1 MIRFLCIS
9 DIHGHA
15 DALRKVLA
23 EGKSRGYDQLVACG
37 DHLFPGPAPL
47 ETWKILVAEKAI
59 CVQGLTD
66 AAVAQI
72 DPTELNPETDDQQ
85 ARVDALS
92 QLHDELGELIVRRL
106 AQLKTQARLPLE
118 SGHEIVFVH
127 GSPVDPTETMAVEM
141 DDDEL
146 CSLIGADP
154 ADMIVCGSS
163 HVPFERKIGEVS
175 IVGVGSVGEAPTPGI
190 AYATILESTSLGV
203 RVEQFEVE
211 L

>member
-1 MIRFLCIS
+1 MVRFLCIS

-23 EGKSRGYDQLVACG
+23 EGKARGYDQLVACG

-66 AAVAQI
+66 AAIAQL
-72 DPTELNPETDDQQ
+72 DPASLSPKNAHEQH
-85 ARVDALS
+85 RVNALS

-118 SGHEIVFVH
+118 SGHEVVFVH
-127 GSPVDPTETMAVEM
+127 GSPVDPTESMGAEM

-146 CSLIGADP
+146 NALIGDDP

-175 IVGVGSVGEAPTPGI
+175 IVGLGSVGEAPTPGV
-190 AYATILESTSLGV
+190 AYGTLIESSSMGV
-203 RVEQFEVE
+203 KVEQFEVE